1 MKLFEDLLALLQPK
15 EEYDQLKGKC
25 RELWN
30 SFSPEMQ
37 DSVFSR
43 IEEKKKRKE
52 FVDYNPLFAIRKNMP
67 KKQGPQTLSF
77 NDYYA
82 RYGTTEPQNG
92 WKRVFIADER
102 KTIYVKQG

>member
-37 DSVFSR
+37 ESVFSR

-52 FVDYNPLFAIRKNMP
+52 FVDYNPLLAIRNNCLSTAK
-67 KKQGPQTLSF
+67 QTLSYA
-77 NDYYA
+77 DYYA
-82 RYGTTEPQNG
+82 RYGTTEPQDG
-92 WKRVFIADER
+92 WHMENPTGQKV
-102 KTIYVKQG
+102 IYVKN